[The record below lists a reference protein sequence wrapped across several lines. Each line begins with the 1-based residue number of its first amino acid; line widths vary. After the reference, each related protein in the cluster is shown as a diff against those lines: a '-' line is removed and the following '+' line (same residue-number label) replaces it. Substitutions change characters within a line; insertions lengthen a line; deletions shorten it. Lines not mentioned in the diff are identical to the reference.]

1 MRSYLMILLAGFL
14 WACSSDD
21 EKNEVVSAKNLEV
34 SKNEVKLTNVGGSF
48 TINVTASGDWT
59 AEVVSSNSGWLT
71 LSKTSGSGNSDLRL
85 FFTENTDDAKREG
98 KIKIAL
104 SNADSKQE
112 QEIAVE
118 QLGTDPD
125 ILLDYPTDEISYE
138 GGELLV
144 TVVSNVEWEVY
155 IAEEYSWIKKVEN
168 PDARAFATTECK
180 FMIDPNVDVERKG
193 EIVFRT
199 VGDYVL
205 SRTVELT
212 QEVSDAYL
220 DLKYK
225 EYALPYR
232 NNKLIIPVDL
242 GDREGA
248 RYNIDIDNEWL
259 TWNKDESTSS
269 QIVLDVADNDHSDL
283 PRIARIKVRNAAL
296 EETVEVLQYGK
307 PNVTIGDD
315 MTTLLAFPG
324 AEGFGRITTGG
335 RGGKVYHVTT
345 LEDGDQEG
353 TLRYA
358 VNQRDTR
365 TIVFDVAGTIFLKS
379 DLKITRG
386 NLTIAGQTSPGQGIC
401 IATYPVI
408 LASNNIILRYLRF
421 RVGNEGG
428 GEPDGLGGM
437 ENTNI
442 IIDHCSV
449 SWSVDECLS
458 VYGGENLTIQ
468 WCIASESLRTAGH
481 GKGKHGYGG
490 NWGGT
495 NVSYHHNL
503 LAHHESRVPRLG
515 PRPKTQE
522 NEYMDMRNNVF
533 YNWAGNGC
541 YGGEGM
547 NVNIVN
553 NYYKPGPATPKDKY
567 ISYRIAGIGVRTQDY
582 CHNEDGTPN
591 TWYPMM
597 HKWGTF
603 FVDGNVMEGNAEV
616 TADNWT
622 KGIYEQIDN
631 SKCDNTF
638 TDEVK
643 VAMHLTTPLATGM
656 ITTHSAEQA
665 FDLVVGYAGCSKQRD
680 IIDIR
685 IAEET
690 RTGTATYIGSVTEN
704 AANAPGLIDI
714 PNDVK
719 PAGAASAWPELTNN
733 NMAPEGLKDSDGDGI
748 PDIWEDAYG
757 LDKENPDDA
766 AAYTLDTRYSNLE
779 VYLHNLVQHLV
790 YAQIQGGTIK

>member
-468 WCIASESLRTAGH
+468 WCIASESLRTAGY

>member
-1 MRSYLMILLAGFL
+1 
-14 WACSSDD
+14 
-21 EKNEVVSAKNLEV
+21 
-34 SKNEVKLTNVGGSF
+34 
-48 TINVTASGDWT
+48 
-59 AEVVSSNSGWLT
+59 
-71 LSKTSGSGNSDLRL
+71 
-85 FFTENTDDAKREG
+85 
-98 KIKIAL
+98 
-104 SNADSKQE
+104 
-112 QEIAVE
+112 
-118 QLGTDPD
+118 
-125 ILLDYPTDEISYE
+125 
-138 GGELLV
+138 
-144 TVVSNVEWEVY
+144 
-155 IAEEYSWIKKVEN
+155 
-168 PDARAFATTECK
+168 
-180 FMIDPNVDVERKG
+180 
-193 EIVFRT
+193 
-199 VGDYVL
+199 
-205 SRTVELT
+205 
-212 QEVSDAYL
+212 
-220 DLKYK
+220 
-225 EYALPYR
+225 
-232 NNKLIIPVDL
+232 
-242 GDREGA
+242 
-248 RYNIDIDNEWL
+248 
-259 TWNKDESTSS
+259 
-269 QIVLDVADNDHSDL
+269 
-283 PRIARIKVRNAAL
+283 
-296 EETVEVLQYGK
+296 
-307 PNVTIGDD
+307 
-315 MTTLLAFPG
+315 
-324 AEGFGRITTGG
+324 
-335 RGGKVYHVTT
+335 
-345 LEDGDQEG
+345 
-353 TLRYA
+353 
-358 VNQRDTR
+358 
-365 TIVFDVAGTIFLKS
+365 
-379 DLKITRG
+379 
-386 NLTIAGQTSPGQGIC
+386 
-401 IATYPVI
+401 
-408 LASNNIILRYLRF
+408 
-421 RVGNEGG
+421 
-428 GEPDGLGGM
+428 
-437 ENTNI
+437 
-442 IIDHCSV
+442 
-449 SWSVDECLS
+449 
-458 VYGGENLTIQ
+458 
-468 WCIASESLRTAGH
+468 
-481 GKGKHGYGG
+481 
-490 NWGGT
+490 
-495 NVSYHHNL
+495 
-503 LAHHESRVPRLG
+503 
-515 PRPKTQE
+515 
-522 NEYMDMRNNVF
+522 MRNNVF

>member
-719 PAGAASAWPELTNN
+719 SAGAASAWPELTNN

>member
-1 MRSYLMILLAGFL
+1 MRSFLIILLAGLL

-21 EKNEVVSAKNLEV
+21 EQSKVISANNLEI
-34 SKNEVKLTNVGGSF
+34 SKNEVKLANAGGSF
-48 TINVTASGDWT
+48 TINVTASNDWT
-59 AEVVSSNSGWLT
+59 AKVVESNSGWLT
-71 LSKTSGSGNSDLRL
+71 LSKASGSGNDDLRL

-98 KIKIAL
+98 KIRITL
-104 SNADSKQE
+104 LNADSTQE
-112 QEIAVE
+112 QEISVE

-125 ILLDYPTDEISYE
+125 ILLDYPTDKISYE

-144 TVVSNVEWEVY
+144 TVVSNVEWETS
-155 IAEEYSWIKKVEN
+155 IADDYSWIQRVES
-168 PDARAFATTECK
+168 PVARAFTTTECT
-180 FMIDPNVDVERKG
+180 FMIDPNVDVERVG

-205 SRTVELT
+205 SKTVRLA
-212 QEVSDAYL
+212 QEVSDAFL
-220 DLKYK
+220 HLEYK

-232 NNKLIIPVDL
+232 YHKLTIPVDL

-248 RYNIDIDNEWL
+248 KYHINIDNDWL
-259 TWNKDESTSS
+259 TWNKEESTTS
-269 QIVLDVADNDHSDL
+269 QIVLDVADNDQSDL
-283 PRIARIKVRNAAL
+283 PRTAKIKVRNAAL

-358 VNQRDTR
+358 VNQRDAR
-365 TIVFDVAGTIFLKS
+365 TVVFDVAGTVFLKS
-379 DLKITRG
+379 ELKIGRG
-386 NLTIAGQTSPGQGIC
+386 DLTIAGQTAPGQGIC
-401 IATYPVI
+401 IATYPVV
-408 LASNNIILRYLRF
+408 LAADNIILRYLRF
-421 RVGNEGG
+421 RVGSESG

-468 WCIASESLRTAGH
+468 WCLASESLRTAGH

-567 ISYRIAGIGVRTQDY
+567 VSYRIAGIGVRTRDY

-591 TWYPMM
+591 VWYPMM
-597 HKWGTF
+597 HQWGTF
-603 FVDGNVMEGNAEV
+603 FVEGNVIEGNAEA
-616 TADNWT
+616 TTDNWT
-622 KGIYEQIDN
+622 KGIYGQIDN

-665 FDLVVGYAGCSKQRD
+665 FNLVVGYAGCSKERD

-690 RTGTATYIGSVTEN
+690 RTGKATYIGSVTEN
-704 AANAPGLIDI
+704 AANAPGLIDL

-719 PAGAASAWPELTNN
+719 PAGAASAWPELAGNG
-733 NMAPEGLKDSDGDGI
+733 MAPDHLNDSDGDGI
-748 PDIWEDAYG
+748 PDIWEGAYG
-757 LDKENPDDA
+757 LDKENPNDA
-766 AAYTLDTRYSNLE
+766 AAYTLDTRYANLE